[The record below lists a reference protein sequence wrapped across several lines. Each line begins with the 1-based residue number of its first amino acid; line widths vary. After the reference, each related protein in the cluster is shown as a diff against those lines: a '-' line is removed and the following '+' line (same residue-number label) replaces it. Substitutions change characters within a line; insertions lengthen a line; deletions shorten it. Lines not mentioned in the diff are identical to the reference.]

1 MIKSMTAYSRASA
14 SSSLGRFV
22 MEIHSVNRKML
33 DMSIYLPKD
42 LLWFDIEVRK
52 TLGQALERGQ
62 VTLRLTLQSEGV
74 VVKDLS
80 SYAIQ
85 LKNLK
90 EGWEKISSEL
100 GFDAKEEVNLSF
112 LVTQL
117 QMVPV
122 AVSKEEEVIIE
133 TLLHQLVSTALQDLM
148 QMKETEGKALS
159 FDIQKRL
166 KIIEENL
173 AALEVKKEKPFI
185 HYRQK
190 LIDKLKELGSLNIE
204 AEERISR
211 ELVLLADKMDV
222 TEELV
227 RLRAHIE
234 HFHHHLSSEKKTIGR
249 TLDFLTQEM
258 HREINTL
265 GSKSSDSEISL
276 CVVKC
281 KSELDKIREQV
292 QNIE

>member
-1 MIKSMTAYSRASA
+1 MIKSMTAYSRASVN
-14 SSSLGRFV
+14 SPLGRFV
-22 MEIHSVNRKML
+22 IEIHSVNRKML

-42 LLWFDIEVRK
+42 LLWFDIEARK
-52 TLGQALERGQ
+52 ALAKVLERGQ
-62 VTLRLTLQSEGV
+62 VTLRLNVQSEGAGG
-74 VVKDLS
+74 KHFS
-80 SYAIQ
+80 NAAAQ

-100 GFDAKEEVNLSF
+100 GFDPKKEIDLPF

-117 QMVPV
+117 QTAPTSL
-122 AVSKEEEVIIE
+122 SKEDEEAIKASLNQVVE
-133 TLLHQLVSTALQDLM
+133 TALQDLM

-159 FDIQKRL
+159 LDIQKRL
-166 KIIEENL
+166 KIIEENV
-173 AALEVKKEKPFI
+173 AAVELLKEKPLTHF
-185 HYRQK
+185 RQK
-190 LIDKLKELGSLNIE
+190 LLERLKDLGSLSAE
-204 AEERISR
+204 AEERIAR
-211 ELVLLADKMDV
+211 EVVLLAEKMDV

-234 HFHHHLSSEKKTIGR
+234 QFRHHLASKERSIGR

-276 CVVKC
+276 IVVQC
-281 KSELDKIREQV
+281 KAELDKIREQV